1 MRYMKRQ
8 RSLAALKTCFKA
20 SFSVLLLTAFLLT
33 VLFTSHEC
41 DTMLFL
47 RKAETSGQFLKA
59 GEKLAK
65 SRWALLE
72 TGRQRNEAVEG
83 VKNRAR
89 GSLSQRR
96 MFGVTVRLF
105 LSVLPAV
112 FRQFWSAWN
121 RTAHEILPRSLLVVR
136 FIRRSDGKKN
146 GIFALIKS

>member
-1 MRYMKRQ
+1 MKYMKRQ

-33 VLFTSHEC
+33 VFTSHEC
-41 DTMLFL
+41 DPMLFQQE
-47 RKAETSGQFLKA
+47 AESSGQFLKA

-72 TGRQRNEAVEG
+72 TGRQRNETVEG
-83 VKNRAR
+83 EKNRAG

-96 MFGVTVRLF
+96 MLGVTVRVF

-146 GIFALIKS
+146 GIFALIEL

>member
-1 MRYMKRQ
+1 MKYMKRQ

-20 SFSVLLLTAFLLT
+20 SFSVLLLAAFLLT
-33 VLFTSHEC
+33 VFTSHEC
-41 DTMLFL
+41 DPMLFQ
-47 RKAETSGQFLKA
+47 REAESSGQFLKA

-72 TGRQRNEAVEG
+72 TGRQRNETVEG
-83 VKNRAR
+83 EKNRAG

-96 MFGVTVRLF
+96 MLGVTVRVF
-105 LSVLPAV
+105 LAVLPAV

-121 RTAHEILPRSLLVVR
+121 RTANEILPRSLLVVR

-146 GIFALIKS
+146 GIFALIEL